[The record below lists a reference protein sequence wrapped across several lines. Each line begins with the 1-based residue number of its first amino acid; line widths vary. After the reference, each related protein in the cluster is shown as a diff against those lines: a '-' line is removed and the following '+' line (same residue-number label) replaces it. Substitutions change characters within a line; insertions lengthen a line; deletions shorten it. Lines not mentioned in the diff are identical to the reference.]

1 AGAIDLAG
9 MDSSVAPGDDFYAY
23 ANGTWLKS
31 AAIPADRST
40 WGLTAQMRGLT
51 DRRTAD
57 LIKETLAAPA
67 GSEARKI
74 ADFYASYMDEAGIET
89 KGLAPVRPDLA
100 RIAAISDKR
109 QLAAA
114 L

>member
-1 AGAIDLAG
+1 MHLRLSLAPIAGAVALAIAALSPALAAAGAIDLAG

-40 WGLTAQMRGLT
+40 WGLTAEMRGLT

-74 ADFYASYMDEAGIET
+74 ADFYASYMD
-89 KGLAPVRPDLA
+89 
-100 RIAAISDKR
+100 
-109 QLAAA
+109 
-114 L
+114 